1 MIHNKSEEKQSFL
14 LRFDGGATPN
24 PGRGSGAAVL
34 FGPDGSVVGEAY
46 ESYEHCTNNY
56 AEYQGL
62 IMGLEMA
69 LLHSVKVLRI
79 EGDSMLVV
87 QQVQGKWKVKVESL
101 KPLYLEAK
109 RLLAQ
114 FESIEVHH
122 IPRELNS
129 HADSLTR
136 LHR

>member
-1 MIHNKSEEKQSFL
+1 MNNNSEEKQSFL

-34 FGPDGSVVGEAY
+34 FAADGTVIGECHD
-46 ESYEHCTNNY
+46 SYEYCTNNY

-69 LLHSVKVLRI
+69 LLHSVKRLRI
-79 EGDSMLVV
+79 EGDSMLVI
-87 QQVQGKWKVKVESL
+87 QQVKGSWKVKVESL
-101 KPLYLEAK
+101 KSLYSEAK
-109 RLLAQ
+109 RLLDQ
-114 FESIEVHH
+114 FESVQIRH

-129 HADSLTR
+129 HADALTR
-136 LHR
+136 LYR